1 LHEVHTI
8 AGLFLADR
16 TNGHAYATMLRPS
29 VVRL

>member
-8 AGLFLADR
+8 AGFLADR
-16 TNGHAYATMLRPS
+16 TNGHAYATMLRSS